1 MSIVKDG
8 ILIKEGKP
16 SIYLYP
22 NYYFNEEEN
31 NKSINILLFGKN
43 GSGKTTL
50 INSLVNAIMKVKFED
65 PFRYAIIKEEIENQ
79 KEAQGQISNVGVYN
93 ILPPKGRNLPPLKII
108 NTPDFGS
115 TSLEEDEKI
124 FEKILE
130 FFKNKI
136 NNKINTICFVIK
148 SNRIKLSSSE
158 EYIYNRVLN
167 LFGNNFKENYL
178 FMLTFCDGGKPRIRK
193 NLESNKSLFKD
204 VIPYIKKPYCYAI
217 NFSAVFTNNSE
228 TKEYFIEFT
237 KAFWQ
242 LAMDELENILN
253 RIKLMN
259 SITLTLT
266 KEIIDSN
273 NKLARILKKIENEK
287 EELSLSNDEEDYE
300 ILRCIFPSLSFNPN
314 SNLPAEIKNLLLY
327 IPTERKIKNS
337 EKNEK
342 IPCLFKKNA
351 KSQNILIIFHGNGT
365 NMFEIFESISEFGE
379 KYNINLLIPEYPG
392 YSIYDSP
399 LSSAICLKNSLII
412 YDFILNNIKNIKEN
426 NIFILGRSLGTG
438 PAIYLSSKRHPAAT
452 FLISPYT
459 TFASVNRH
467 NKEDY
472 QLEALSNHFR
482 SIDYINKIINPIL
495 FIHGKNDDIIDYQNS
510 EELYNKCKT
519 DIIKDIKLIENMN
532 HNFDKKFLLTKII
545 PPIIEFTEKYCPSY
559 KIVNHQNENNN
570 IIIDFDKNF
579 YGLFK

>member
-1 MSIVKDG
+1 MSFVKDS

-22 NYYFNEEEN
+22 NYHFNEEEN
-31 NKSINILLFGKN
+31 NKSISILLFGKN

-50 INSLVNAIMKVKFED
+50 INSVVNAIMKVKFED
-65 PFRYAIIKEEIENQ
+65 PFRYVVIKEEIEGQ
-79 KEAQGQISNVGVYN
+79 KEDQNQISEVGVYN
-93 ILPPKGRNLPPLKII
+93 IFPPKGRNLPPIKII
-108 NTPDFGS
+108 DTPDFDS

-124 FEKILE
+124 FEKIIDFL
-130 FFKNKI
+130 KNKI
-136 NNKINTICFVIK
+136 DIKINAICFVIK
-148 SNRIKLSSSE
+148 SKRIKLSSRE
-158 EYIYNRVLN
+158 EYIYKRVLN

-204 VIPYIKKPYCYAI
+204 IIPYIKKPYYYTF
-217 NFSAVFTNNSE
+217 NFSAIFTNNSE
-228 TKEYFIEFT
+228 AKEYYLEFT
-237 KAFWQ
+237 KAFWKI
-242 LAMDELENILN
+242 AMDELENFLN

-259 SITLTLT
+259 SISLTLT

-273 NKLARILKKIENEK
+273 NNLAQTLKKIENEK
-287 EELSLSNDEEDYE
+287 EELSLSNDDEDYE
-300 ILRCIFPSLSFNPN
+300 ILRCIFPSLSFNPKN
-314 SNLPAEIKNLLLY
+314 IPTEIKNLLLY

-337 EKNEK
+337 EINEK
-342 IPCLFKKNA
+342 IPCLFKNNA
-351 KSQNILIIFHGNGT
+351 KSQNILIIFHCNGA
-365 NMFEIFESISEFGE
+365 NMFEIFESISELGE

-412 YDFILNNIKNIKEN
+412 YDFILNNIKNITEK
-426 NIFILGRSLGTG
+426 NIYILGRSLGTG

-452 FLISPYT
+452 FLISPYS
-459 TFASVNRH
+459 TFASVSSH

-482 SIDYINKIINPIL
+482 STDYINKIINPVL

-510 EELYNKCKT
+510 QELYNKCKK
-519 DIIKDIKLIENMN
+519 DIIKDISLIENMN
-532 HNFDKKFLLTKII
+532 HNFDKQFLLTKII
-545 PPIIEFTEKYCPSY
+545 PVIIEFTEKYCPSY
-559 KIVNHQNENNN
+559 KMVNHQNENNN
-570 IIIDFDKNF
+570 IIIDLDKKF
-579 YGLFK
+579 YGLLE